1 MTADCFYFKWA
12 TEKTARN
19 AKPKALSIKNR
30 RSLLEKSLIFFFII
44 KAFSDEDIN
53 MNLSSDFEDIGA
65 INRDFEKPLITTMI
79 KEDKSQDS
87 PNLKCNEILK
97 FKDSELTL
105 LDENFY

>member
-1 MTADCFYFKWA
+1 
-12 TEKTARN
+12 
-19 AKPKALSIKNR
+19 
-30 RSLLEKSLIFFFII
+30 
-44 KAFSDEDIN
+44 
-53 MNLSSDFEDIGA
+53 MNLSSDFEDIGD

-79 KEDKSQDS
+79 KDRSQDS

>member
-1 MTADCFYFKWA
+1 
-12 TEKTARN
+12 
-19 AKPKALSIKNR
+19 
-30 RSLLEKSLIFFFII
+30 
-44 KAFSDEDIN
+44 

-79 KEDKSQDS
+79 KDKSQES